1 MSKKPAAHSTGA
13 SKELE
18 PAGTQR
24 ITFDKFKADLTVSDL
39 KQLVGNGTVV
49 FPFGTI
55 DTLSPTKTVGKGR
68 TNITLIE
75 STIVQLDTTP
85 PAPPFASFDKS
96 LSQRN
101 PAAQIH
107 FDPAAYGNTS
117 PWTYIVE
124 FLISVSGTAKF
135 NVVTGPVNAGGT
147 GTRTLSGD
155 VRVSVVFSQLPSN
168 QQVFAF
174 IEQTSGGSWTWFQT
188 SISFAPLV
196 IEL

>member
-1 MSKKPAAHSTGA
+1 MSKKPAASSSGA
-13 SKELE
+13 SKEFE
-18 PAGTQR
+18 PAGTKS
-24 ITFDKFKADLTVSDL
+24 ITFDKFKADLTTNDIKHL
-39 KQLVGNGTVV
+39 FGTGTVV
-49 FPFGTI
+49 FPFGAI
-55 DTLSPTKTVGKGR
+55 DTLSPVRTVGKGR

-75 STIVQLDTTP
+75 STIVQVDTTP
-85 PAPPFASFDKS
+85 PTPPFASFDKS

-101 PAAQIH
+101 PTAQIH
-107 FDPAAYGNTS
+107 FDPAGYGNTS

-124 FLISVSGTAKF
+124 FLISVVGTSTF
-135 NVVTGPVNAGGT
+135 RVSTGPVIASGT

-155 VRVSVVFSQLPSN
+155 NRVSVVFSALPSN

-188 SISFAPLV
+188 SISFPPLV